1 MKFKTIFLGVLLV
14 VVSQLSA
21 QNAKEVLF
29 KIDDKPYYTDEFVRI
44 YKKNLDLVKDDSQ
57 KDLNHY
63 FDLFLGYK
71 LKVAK
76 AYKLGLQHGTK
87 YQNELNSYRNQLAKG
102 YLNDSKVT
110 SKLIEEAYN
119 RNLIELRASHIL
131 ISFDESVKG
140 ADTIPFY
147 TRALELKRRI
157 EKGEKFEDVA
167 VVESQDPSVK
177 DNKGDLGFFT
187 AFRMVYPFECAA
199 YKTPVGQ
206 LSNPVRTRF
215 GYHIIKVTDSRPNK
229 GEVAVAHIMLAK
241 PADNNAALLEK
252 NQKTIA
258 EIYTKLQQGENF
270 EALAAQFSEDK
281 STASKGGVLQRFGA
295 GQLSAEEF
303 ENVAFSLDKKGAIS
317 QPFETQFGWH
327 IVKLIDQ
334 FPIQPLDQMKA
345 ELENKIK
352 RDERSLIIT
361 NTLAQK
367 LKSKYSFETNT
378 KEYKNAEKAV
388 TEEIYSQT
396 YELPKDKE
404 NLRGDIATINKTKKI
419 GTPSFMNFINSQ
431 QKNKLTTKPL
441 NKLVAELY
449 DKWKDEQL
457 IVYYNENL
465 ENEFPDFKYIMD
477 EYRDGL
483 LLFELMEQE
492 IWNKSKSDTLGLQA
506 FYESNKGNYQWK
518 KRYDVAILSSTD
530 EQAIQKASSYLQKGK
545 DIDFIKQKLN
555 KDNKVVL
562 MSKSGLYEEDYDV
575 LKKMTF
581 VQSGV
586 NPVFKDG
593 NYYFVVQVKNI
604 ILPENK
610 TISECKSKLV
620 NDYQQFLESHWVDNL
635 KKEFTITIENAT
647 FEKVKAQL
655 K

>member
-1 MKFKTIFLGVLLV
+1 MTVKKMKV
-14 VVSQLSA
+14 
-21 QNAKEVLF
+21 
-29 KIDDKPYYTDEFVRI
+29 
-44 YKKNLDLVKDDSQ
+44 
-57 KDLNHY
+57 
-63 FDLFLGYK
+63 
-71 LKVAK
+71 
-76 AYKLGLQHGTK
+76 
-87 YQNELNSYRNQLAKG
+87 
-102 YLNDSKVT
+102 
-110 SKLIEEAYN
+110 
-119 RNLIELRASHIL
+119 
-131 ISFDESVKG
+131 
-140 ADTIPFY
+140 
-147 TRALELKRRI
+147 
-157 EKGEKFEDVA
+157 
-167 VVESQDPSVK
+167 
-177 DNKGDLGFFT
+177 
-187 AFRMVYPFECAA
+187 
-199 YKTPVGQ
+199 
-206 LSNPVRTRF
+206 
-215 GYHIIKVTDSRPNK
+215 
-229 GEVAVAHIMLAK
+229 
-241 PADNNAALLEK
+241 
-252 NQKTIA
+252 
-258 EIYTKLQQGENF
+258 
-270 EALAAQFSEDK
+270 
-281 STASKGGVLQRFGA
+281 
-295 GQLSAEEF
+295 
-303 ENVAFSLDKKGAIS
+303 
-317 QPFETQFGWH
+317 
-327 IVKLIDQ
+327 
-334 FPIQPLDQMKA
+334 
-345 ELENKIK
+345 ELENKMK

-419 GTPSFMNFINSQ
+419 GTPSFMNYINSQ

-457 IVYYNENL
+457 IAYYNENL

-575 LKKMTF
+575 LKKMTS

-604 ILPENK
+604 KLPENK

-635 KKEFTITIENAT
+635 KKEFTITIENGT

>member
-29 KIDDKPYYTDEFVRI
+29 KIDDKPYYTDEFIRI

-110 SKLIEEAYN
+110 SKLIEEAYT
-119 RNLIELRASHIL
+119 RNLTELRASHIL

-140 ADTIPFY
+140 TDTIPFY
-147 TRALELKRRI
+147 NRALELKRRI

-215 GYHIIKVTDSRPNK
+215 GYHIIKVTDSRSNK

-241 PADNNAALLEK
+241 PADNNAVLLEK

-303 ENVAFSLDKKGAIS
+303 ENVAFSLKNKGAIS

-367 LKSKYSFETNT
+367 LKAKYSFDTNT

-396 YELPKDKE
+396 YELPEDKE

-419 GTPSFMNFINSQ
+419 GTPSFMNYINSQ

-457 IVYYNENL
+457 IAYYNENL

-575 LKKMTF
+575 LKKMTS

-604 ILPENK
+604 KLPENK

-635 KKEFTITIENAT
+635 KKEFTITIENGT

>member
-1 MKFKTIFLGVLLV
+1 MKFKSIFLGLLLV
-14 VVSQLSA
+14 VVNQLFA
-21 QNAKEVLF
+21 QNAKEILF
-29 KIDDKPYYTDEFVRI
+29 KIDDKPYYTDEFIRI

-119 RNLIELRASHIL
+119 RNLIELRASHLL

-147 TRALELKRRI
+147 TRALELKKRI
-157 EKGEKFEDVA
+157 EKGEKFEDIA

-177 DNKGDLGFFT
+177 DNKGDLGYFT

-303 ENVAFSLDKKGAIS
+303 ENAAFSLDKKGAIS

-327 IVKLIDQ
+327 IIKLIDKY
-334 FPIQPLDQMKA
+334 PIQPLEQMKS

-367 LKSKYSFETNT
+367 LKSKYSFETN
-378 KEYKNAEKAV
+378 KNEYKNAEKAV
-388 TEEIYSQT
+388 TEAIYSQT

-404 NLRGDIATINKTKKI
+404 NLRGDLAIINKTKKI

-457 IVYYNENL
+457 ITYYNENL
-465 ENEFPDFKYIMD
+465 ENEFPEFSYIME

-506 FYESNKGNYQWK
+506 FYESNKANYQWK
-518 KRYDVAILSSTD
+518 KRYDVTIFSSTD
-530 EQAIQKASSYLQKGK
+530 EGAIQKAQTYLQKGK
-545 DIDFIKQKLN
+545 DATFIKDKLN
-555 KDNKVVL
+555 TNDKVIV
-562 MSKSGLYEEDYDV
+562 MSKAGLYEEDYDV
-575 LKKMTF
+575 LNKMPTI
-581 VQSGV
+581 QLGV
-586 NPVFKDG
+586 NPVFKEG
-593 NYYFVVQVKNI
+593 NYYYAIQVKQI
-604 ILPENK
+604 KLPEPK
-610 TISECKSKLV
+610 TINECKSKLV
-620 NDYQQFLESHWVDNL
+620 NDYQQYLELHWVDNL
-635 KKEFTITIENAT
+635 KKEFNVSIDKTV
-647 FEKVKAQL
+647 FEKIKAQL